1 MEDLQTILD
10 RVLAGVGEMVAER
23 KVCGSASLSCFHDPA
38 SAGPRAGQEDA
49 FLEPEA
55 RSPQAKGPT
64 QGILAGGTGG
74 QCFKSSA
81 DAFTADHSL
90 PAQRVT
96 GPKSTAG
103 GKRLRVLKLCSCS
116 DGVHDR
122 IAHAPKPQAHP
133 KRIS

>member
-23 KVCGSASLSCFHDPA
+23 KVCGSASLSCLHDPA
-38 SAGPRAGQEDA
+38 SAGPCAGQEDA

-64 QGILAGGTGG
+64 QGVLAGDASAEVLKPGG
-74 QCFKSSA
+74 C
-81 DAFTADHSL
+81 AFTADHSL

-96 GPKSTAG
+96 GPKSTEG
-103 GKRLRVLKLCSCS
+103 GKRW
-116 DGVHDR
+116 
-122 IAHAPKPQAHP
+122 
-133 KRIS
+133 

>member
-23 KVCGSASLSCFHDPA
+23 KARPFAGESCAPGHGFAGEDGTNSAV
-38 SAGPRAGQEDA
+38 Q
-49 FLEPEA
+49 
-55 RSPQAKGPT
+55 K
-64 QGILAGGTGG
+64 IAGGHDG
-74 QCFKSSA
+74 QCFKPSVMP
-81 DAFTADHSL
+81 FTADHSL

-103 GKRLRVLKLCSCS
+103 GKRLRVLKPCSCS

-122 IAHAPKPQAHP
+122 IAQAPKPQAHP